1 MTGIGWGGLWV
12 AMVIMMALVVVGVV
26 ALVYAIQGSHWPR
39 LTGRRS
45 TLTRGDLEQGQVS
58 ERDPLVVLRE
68 RYAAG
73 EIDQEEFERRVE
85 NLLRTDPTQDRPL
98 S

>member
-1 MTGIGWGGLWV
+1 M
-12 AMVIMMALVVVGVV
+12 MVLVVVGVV

-39 LTGRRS
+39 LAGRRS
-45 TLTRGDLEQGQVS
+45 TLTGGDWEQGQVS
-58 ERDPLVVLRE
+58 GRDPLVVLRE

-85 NLLRTDPTQDRPL
+85 TLLRTDPTQDRPL
-98 S
+98 P